1 MTKAGEWFLCQQPVE
16 INAGRRTLKLKVR
29 NTGDRPIQVGS
40 HYHFFEANRAL
51 DFDRPQAMGMHLN
64 IPGGLA
70 VRIEP
75 GDEREVELVEYG
87 GRRRVVGFNG
97 LVNGGLTAR
106 WTVKEAFERAR
117 SLEFKGMEN
126 LDREEAG
133 VIERQAI
140 EDQGKH
146 PSKEHG
152 EHPSKDH
159 GKHAGGQEQQS
170 VQGTDQHSS
179 GSEGQHSGGSQRHG
193 TQSKDEGKKGGKP

>member
-1 MTKAGEWFLCQQPVE
+1 
-16 INAGRRTLKLKVR
+16 
-29 NTGDRPIQVGS
+29 
-40 HYHFFEANRAL
+40 
-51 DFDRPQAMGMHLN
+51 
-64 IPGGLA
+64 
-70 VRIEP
+70 EP

-106 WTVKEAFERAR
+106 WTVKEALERAR

-152 EHPSKDH
+152 EHPFKDH
-159 GKHAGGQEQQS
+159 GKHAGGQEQQP
-170 VQGTDQHSS
+170 VQGTHQHSS
-179 GSEGQHSGGSQRHG
+179 GSEGQHSGGSQGHG
-193 TQSKDEGKKGGKP
+193 TQSKNEGKKGGKP